1 MTKTDHFSVTL
12 LYGYA
17 CNHVGTILAL
27 VSPQDSIL
35 KQIQAGNG
43 GEEKHDEE
51 SDARSEKT
59 LELGESSP
67 PRRAR
72 NRTSPSSSERRG
84 GQHSDRDLG
93 ASGIRGLPQIS
104 YSPSLSESAS
114 G

>member
-17 CNHVGTILAL
+17 CNHVVAILAL

-43 GEEKHDEE
+43 GEEKHDEEE

-84 GQHSDRDLG
+84 GRHSDRDLG
-93 ASGIRGLPQIS
+93 ASGIRGLPQIA
-104 YSPSLSESAS
+104 YSPSESAS